1 MEGGRLRMKTTK
13 TVSVVTTIEDEYKF
27 SLCNLAVGFKQLFF
41 IDTTGYIADKEYFNS
56 MYEQLNETNK
66 DVLISTIC
74 TIFDNFYHKVDIDNY
89 TAQTDYIVGQ
99 AIKIV
104 CISPD
109 MVSMPVIH
117 ITIKTYTTEE
127 K

>member
-1 MEGGRLRMKTTK
+1 MKTTK
-13 TVSVVTTIEDEYKF
+13 TVTVITTSEDEYKF

-41 IDTTGYIADKEYFNS
+41 IDTTGYVLDKEYFNS
-56 MYEQLNETNK
+56 MYEQLNESNK

-74 TIFDNFYHKVDIDNY
+74 TIFDRFYHKVDIDGY
-89 TAQTDYIVGQ
+89 TQTNDIVGQ

-117 ITIKTYTTEE
+117 ITIKTSTKTVR
-127 K
+127 KNR

>member
-1 MEGGRLRMKTTK
+1 MKTTK
-13 TVSVVTTIEDEYKF
+13 TVTVITNIEDEYKF

-41 IDTTGYIADKEYFNS
+41 IDTADHIVDKKYFNS

-66 DVLISTIC
+66 DALISTIC
-74 TIFDNFYHKVDIDNY
+74 TIFNRFYHKVDIDQY
-89 TAQTDYIVGQ
+89 TTQTNLDGQ
-99 AIKIV
+99 SIKIV

-109 MVSMPVIH
+109 MVSMPVIQ
-117 ITIKTYTTEE
+117 ITIKTSTTEE

>member
-1 MEGGRLRMKTTK
+1 MKTTK

-27 SLCNLAVGFKQLFF
+27 SLRNLAVGFRQLFF
-41 IDTTGYIADKEYFNS
+41 IDTTGYVLDKEYFNS
-56 MYEQLNETNK
+56 MYESLNETNK

-74 TIFDNFYHKVDIDNY
+74 TIFDRFYHKVDIDGY
-89 TAQTDYIVGQ
+89 TAQTNYIDDQ
-99 AIKIV
+99 SIKIV

-109 MVSMPVIH
+109 MVSMPIIQ
-117 ITIKTYTTEE
+117 ITIKTSTTEE

>member
-1 MEGGRLRMKTTK
+1 MKTTK
-13 TVSVVTTIEDEYKF
+13 TVSVITTIEDEYKF
-27 SLCNLAVGFKQLFF
+27 YLRNLAVGFRQVFF
-41 IDTTGYIADKEYFNS
+41 IDSDGCIADKEYFNS

-74 TIFDNFYHKVDIDNY
+74 IIFNRFYHNVDIDNY
-89 TAQTDYIVGQ
+89 TAQTNYIDGQ
-99 AIKIV
+99 SIKIV

-109 MVSMPVIH
+109 MVSMPVIQ
-117 ITIKTYTTEE
+117 ITIKTSTKEE